1 MQSTQYQSK
10 TLRALND
17 DCLRMIYA
25 FLRPQG
31 ALRPLSLTCRWLRE
45 DTKPVLFERS
55 YAIAA
60 KLDGTEGLPPPVL
73 WPYIRCIVFLGP
85 FDMPIEVPT
94 FSEGFIHG
102 QRIARTCSEMPQL
115 HGIVVES
122 KEDAKQTSWPFSH
135 ITAPAKPRYR
145 SPDLGIPWDI
155 ISILLTTPQVREF
168 HVRGPFLQMGDVPPW
183 YRDFNPSPL
192 TSFQITLGQR
202 DRYPWGVRYEQ
213 EALAIILRALSTSLQ
228 TLSLPSESLPLHS
241 MTLWRWPR
249 LQHLCICGH
258 ARSIAQTD
266 IPLFR
271 VLSRMPSLVTLS
283 LLLAPSTDD
292 DLQPVI
298 PARFNVDTLPWPELR
313 SLATYCPS
321 PMDQILDHLPPTLD
335 HLSLRSW
342 PRSYQYYLNRG
353 HGQIRRPWAF
363 ITPLVSDVLRAL
375 HRIGDRRLALKRL
388 EVAYSHTEEE
398 EQELELV
405 RYISAAF
412 PDLQALYLHRNQR
425 ASTTLPP
432 MNAIAKAVSCLQH
445 LRLLRIYLDI
455 HEYGERRG
463 RRAPISRRSSSKTI
477 DRHVAEAV
485 AAVVDN
491 PGPSL
496 QYLHLLPAPSLDTRW
511 RVYRLERDQ
520 AGVVHAY
527 LEDDAPDFLGYSVV
541 GDD

>member
-1 MQSTQYQSK
+1 M
-10 TLRALND
+10 LRALND
-17 DCLRMIYA
+17 DCLHIIYV

-45 DTKPVLFERS
+45 HTKAVLFERS

-60 KLDGTEGLPPPVL
+60 KLKDTDGLPPPAL
-73 WPYIRCIVFLGP
+73 WPYIRYIVLLGP

-122 KEDAKQTSWPFSH
+122 KEDGDQTHWPFSH
-135 ITAPAKPRYR
+135 ISTPTEPNYQCTE
-145 SPDLGIPWDI
+145 PGIPWDVI
-155 ISILLTTPQVREF
+155 TIFLTTPQVREF
-168 HVRGPFLQMGDVPPW
+168 HVRGPLLLMGDVPPW

-202 DRYPWGVRYEQ
+202 DRYPWGVHYEQ
-213 EALAIILRALSTSLQ
+213 KALSTILKALSTSLQ
-228 TLSLPSESLPLHS
+228 TLSLPSESLPLKS
-241 MTLWRWPR
+241 MTRWRWPR

-258 ARSIAQTD
+258 ARSIAQTH

-271 VLSRMPSLVTLS
+271 VLSHMPSLVILS

-298 PARFNVDTLPWPELR
+298 PAKFNVDTLPWPQLR
-313 SLATYCPS
+313 SLTTYCPS
-321 PMDQILDHLPPTLD
+321 PMDQILDHLPPALE

-342 PRSYQYYLNRG
+342 PRSYQYDVNTG
-353 HGQIRRPWAF
+353 SGQILRPWAF

-375 HRIGDRRLALKRL
+375 HRIGDRRPALKRL
-388 EVAYSHTEEE
+388 EVAYSHTEEK

-412 PDLQALYLHRNQR
+412 PDLQALYLHR
-425 ASTTLPP
+425 ASTSLPP

-485 AAVVDN
+485 AAVADN